1 MTESFVEIVDHHLKS
16 SNVRLPVF
24 SATAL
29 RIQKEI
35 AKEDPDIRLIE
46 KMIVSDQSLTAKVLS
61 TSNSSFYKGLTQVS
75 TVRNA
80 IIRMGINEV
89 SNIVM
94 LVTHENNFRSND
106 PFLHQTM
113 RKLWQHALGCA
124 MAAHWLS
131 KTCGLQALTH
141 EAFFAGLLHD
151 VGKLFILSVIDD
163 LKESGK
169 MDIPFSNALLIEAM
183 NSLHTGHGSIL
194 LNHWNLP
201 QKYCAVAQMHHDQA
215 VDANNFLLLL
225 VRLADKACNKIG
237 IGLTQ
242 DDSVVLVATPEA
254 NSLNLSDIDLAKL
267 EIMLED
273 SRISDRQN

>member
-1 MTESFVEIVDHHLKS
+1 MAESFVEIVDHHLKS

-29 RIQKEI
+29 RIQQEI
-35 AKEDPDIRLIE
+35 AKEEPDIRLIE

-80 IIRMGINEV
+80 IVRMGVNEV

-94 LVTHENNFRSND
+94 LVSHENNFRSKD
-106 PFLHQTM
+106 PFLHNTM
-113 RKLWQHALGCA
+113 RRLWRHALDCA
-124 MAAHWLS
+124 MAAHWLA
-131 KTCGLQALTH
+131 KTCGLQALIH

-163 LKESGK
+163 LKNSGK
-169 MDIPFSNALLIEAM
+169 MDIPFSNALLVEAM
-183 NSLHTGHGSIL
+183 NSLHTGHGSTL

-201 QKYCAVAQMHHDQA
+201 QKYCGVAQKHHDQA
-215 VDANNFLLLL
+215 FDANDFLLVL

-237 IGLTQ
+237 IGLTTNE
-242 DDSVVLVATPEA
+242 SVVLVATPEA
-254 NSLNLSDIDLAKL
+254 NSLNLSDVDLAKL

-273 SRISDRQN
+273 SQVSDKPD